1 MRASRSRPSQQQQ
14 LPPHLPGERPGQ
26 TGGKRDRNRRARTEG
41 LLNAAEKLFLEHGIG
56 DVSIDD
62 ITHAAGVAK
71 GSFYRYFPSKEALVR
86 ALLAPT
92 RARGVS
98 AFERAEQQLREGDGQ
113 TDVGK
118 AYLRLGRELM
128 VVLMGTPNI
137 TRLYLQ
143 ESRAPAVHARVPGRE
158 LEAEVA
164 ALALRVTEAAVSR
177 GLIRRAHPQVST
189 LAVIGAAERL
199 LTSYLDGALEV
210 QPARAVQELIQIV
223 LTGIA

>member
-1 MRASRSRPSQQQQ
+1 MSSARKTRQS
-14 LPPHLPGERPGQ
+14 LPPQMPGERPGP

-41 LLNAAEKLFLEHGIG
+41 LLSAAEELFLERGIG

-62 ITHAAGVAK
+62 ITHGAGVAK

-92 RARGVS
+92 RERVVA
-98 AFERAEQQLREGDGQ
+98 AFEKAEQQLRAGGPQ
-113 TDVGK
+113 SDVGK

-128 VVLMGTPNI
+128 VVLMGSPTI

-143 ESRAPAVHARVPGRE
+143 ESRAPAVHARVPVRE
-158 LEAEVA
+158 LESEVA
-164 ALALRVTEAAVSR
+164 ALALRVTQAAFSR
-177 GLIRRAHPQVST
+177 GVIRQTHPQIST

-199 LTSYLDGALEV
+199 LTAHLDGALEV
-210 QPARAVQELIQIV
+210 QPAQAVQELIRLV
-223 LTGIA
+223 LNGLQ

>member
-1 MRASRSRPSQQQQ
+1 M
-14 LPPHLPGERPGQ
+14 PGERPGQ

-41 LLNAAEKLFLEHGIG
+41 LLAAAEQLFLEHGIG

-86 ALLAPT
+86 ALLAPP
-92 RARGVS
+92 RARVVS
-98 AFERAEQQLREGDGQ
+98 AFEKAEQQLLTGGSED
-113 TDVGK
+113 DVGR

-143 ESRAPAVHARVPGRE
+143 ESRAPAVHARVPVRE
-158 LEAEVA
+158 LENEVA
-164 ALALRVTEAAVSR
+164 ALALRVTRAAFSR
-177 GLIRRAHPQVST
+177 GLIRQTHPQVST
-189 LAVIGAAERL
+189 FAVIGAAERL
-199 LTSYLDGALEV
+199 LTAYLDGVLEV
-210 QPARAVQELIQIV
+210 QPARAVQELIRLV
-223 LTGIA
+223 LEGLR